1 MGGFEDTFKDR
12 IHRFLEQLTA
22 GAKPEEIDGSGV
34 EGLAAQKV
42 LAAAIE
48 SLDTEKIVYVR

>member
-1 MGGFEDTFKDR
+1 MGNFNDTFRNR
-12 IHRFLEQLTA
+12 IHRFLEQVGEGIDPAEL
-22 GAKPEEIDGSGV
+22 DGSGV

-48 SLDTEKIVYVR
+48 SLENGTVVYVK